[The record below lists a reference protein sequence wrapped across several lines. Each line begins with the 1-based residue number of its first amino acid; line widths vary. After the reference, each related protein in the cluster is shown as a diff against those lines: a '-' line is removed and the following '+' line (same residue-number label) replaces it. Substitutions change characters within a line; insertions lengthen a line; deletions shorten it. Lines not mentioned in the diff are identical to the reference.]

1 MENYYNNF
9 NLIKL
14 LIKWKTH
21 LIIIIIISVIL
32 AVIFSSPW
40 FITPKFKSTAIVYP
54 ANISPYSEE
63 TETEQMLQLLQ
74 SMDIKDSIIKK
85 FDLPKHYKIDSNYKY
100 FYTTLLYEYSQNVSI
115 NKTPYES
122 VEIEVLDKDPKI
134 ACDIVNSIIDFYNTM
149 VRKMHND
156 KYTEVIKMYKSQ
168 LIDKRK
174 RIDSLEVKLKNF
186 STKYGL
192 IEYGSQ
198 SLEVTKGLLKTV
210 YGSNAASINTK
221 EVLKLKSNLQE
232 KGGELITLTEML
244 VNENKEFS
252 ILNVEYEQVLR
263 FYTDELTYANVVSKP
278 FPADKKAYPTR
289 WLIVV
294 LSAMATLFL
303 SIVVISII
311 ENYKSFIKQ

>member
-9 NLIKL
+9 DLIKL
-14 LIKWKTH
+14 LIKWKIH
-21 LIIIIIISVIL
+21 LVIIVIISVIL
-32 AVIFSSPW
+32 AIIFSSPW
-40 FITPKFKSTAIVYP
+40 FITPKYKSSAIVYP

-85 FDLPKHYKIDSNYKY
+85 FDLPKHYKIDSSYKY
-100 FYTTLLYEYSQNVSI
+100 FYSTLIYEYGQNVII

-122 VEIEVLDKDPKI
+122 VEIEVLDKDPRI
-134 ACDIVNSIIDFYNTM
+134 ACDMVNSIIDFYNIM

-156 KYTEVIKMYKSQ
+156 KYTEVIKMFKSQ
-168 LIDKRK
+168 LINKRK
-174 RIDSLEVKLKNF
+174 RIDSLEVMLKDL

-221 EVLKLKSNLQE
+221 EVLKLKNNLQE
-232 KGGELITLTEML
+232 KGGGLITLTEML

-278 FPADKKAYPTR
+278 FPSDKKAYPIR

-294 LSAMATLFL
+294 LSAMVTLFL
-303 SIVVISII
+303 SIVVILII

>member
-14 LIKWKTH
+14 LIKWKIH
-21 LIIIIIISVIL
+21 LVIIVIISVIL

-40 FITPKFKSTAIVYP
+40 FITPKYKSSAIVYP

-85 FDLPKHYKIDSNYKY
+85 FDLPKHYKIDSTYKY
-100 FYTTLLYEYSQNVSI
+100 FYSTLLYEYGQNVII

-122 VEIEVLDKDPKI
+122 IEIEVLDKDPQI
-134 ACDIVNSIIDFYNTM
+134 ACEMVNSIIDFYNIM

-156 KYTEVIKMYKSQ
+156 KYAEVIKMFKSQ
-168 LIDKRK
+168 LINKRK
-174 RIDSLEVKLKNF
+174 RIDSLEVMLKDL

-198 SLEVTKGLLKTV
+198 SPEVTKGLLKTV

-221 EVLKLKSNLQE
+221 EVLKLKNNLQE
-232 KGGELITLTEML
+232 KGGGLITLTEML

-278 FPADKKAYPTR
+278 FPADKKAYPVR

-294 LSAMATLFL
+294 LSAMVTLFL
-303 SIVVISII
+303 SIVVILII